1 MQEKARGR
9 LHELAHAAGG
19 NQEAGFTQPSL
30 HLFLQICINLPWY
43 KLHKG
48 MGNIEHNKPEFGA
61 HSPVPGQ
68 NERPEDAAKHA
79 NLPLPGQRPREF
91 AAVRNHLLRRLVQ
104 RRHEVGDR

>member
-1 MQEKARGR
+1 MQEKVRGR

-30 HLFLQICINLPWY
+30 RFFLQICIIKQNLV
-43 KLHKG
+43 L
-48 MGNIEHNKPEFGA
+48 A
-61 HSPVPGQ
+61 RSPVPGQ